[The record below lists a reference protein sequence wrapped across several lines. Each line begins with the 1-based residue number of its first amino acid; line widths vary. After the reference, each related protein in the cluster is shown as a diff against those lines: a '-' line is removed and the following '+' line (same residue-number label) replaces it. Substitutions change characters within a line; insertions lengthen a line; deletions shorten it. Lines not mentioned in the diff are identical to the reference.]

1 VPLAAAH
8 ENIYEILQHLA
19 AIQPEQH
26 ESSKD
31 FLAGLARET
40 QVFKI
45 VVTSQ
50 PRGSLPTALWNSA
63 YMVFF
68 DSL

>member
-1 VPLAAAH
+1 
-8 ENIYEILQHLA
+8 LA
-19 AIQPEQH
+19 AIQPQAAEPGH
-26 ESSKD
+26 N
-31 FLAGLARET
+31 FLNDLARET

-45 VVTSQ
+45 VLTSQ
-50 PRGSLPTALWNSA
+50 PRGSFPTALWNSA